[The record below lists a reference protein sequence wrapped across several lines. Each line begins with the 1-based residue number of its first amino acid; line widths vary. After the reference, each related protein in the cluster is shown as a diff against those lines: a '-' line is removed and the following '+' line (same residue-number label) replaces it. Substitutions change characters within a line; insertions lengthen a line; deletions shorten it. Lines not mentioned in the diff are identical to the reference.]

1 MLDRH
6 RAGPDERGRLAGC
19 GTLGGACGGCGGLI
33 GAGGVGKVKLEVC
46 VSLELLENVFHPL
59 FEVGTYLLEHLISMD
74 WRWSSS
80 LHVRLNRRLWRFRWR
95 RSLWSWY

>member
-6 RAGPDERGRLAGC
+6 RAWPDERGRLAGC

-33 GAGGVGKVKLEVC
+33 GVGGVGKVKLEVC

-59 FEVGTYLLEHLISMD
+59 FKS
-74 WRWSSS
+74 
-80 LHVRLNRRLWRFRWR
+80 VRIF
-95 RSLWSWY
+95 